1 MSRARGIARRAGARP
16 LAARIVVV
24 TEGASTEPT
33 YLKVFSRSYGHQ
45 SLRLVPI
52 GGVGDPRAVVERAIE
67 ESEKLKGDPLAGR
80 DSVWAM
86 FDRDAHARFDEA
98 KDLARGNG
106 IPLAVSNPCFELWAV
121 FHYRDHDAP
130 IDRHACQQMLRELCP
145 GYRKKGGKVFDDWNA
160 IENGYPNA
168 VERAE
173 SSLARREAEGVAG
186 ENPSTTVHRL
196 TEYVR
201 CLVKCIDGKK

>member
-1 MSRARGIARRAGARP
+1 MRRARGITRRPGTRLP
-16 LAARIVVV
+16 AALIVVV
-24 TEGASTEPT
+24 TKGASTEPT

-52 GGVGDPRAVVERAIE
+52 GGAGDPRAVVERAIE
-67 ESEKLKGDPLAGR
+67 ESKKLKGDPLAGR

-130 IDRHACQQMLRELCP
+130 VDRHACQQMLRELCP
-145 GYRKKGGKVFDDWNA
+145 GYRKKGGKVFDNPNV
-160 IENGYPNA
+160 IENDYPNA

-173 SSLARREAEGVAG
+173 SSLARRKAEGAAEG
-186 ENPSTTVHRL
+186 NPSTAVHRL
-196 TEYVR
+196 TEHICR
-201 CLVKCIDGKK
+201 LVDHMKR